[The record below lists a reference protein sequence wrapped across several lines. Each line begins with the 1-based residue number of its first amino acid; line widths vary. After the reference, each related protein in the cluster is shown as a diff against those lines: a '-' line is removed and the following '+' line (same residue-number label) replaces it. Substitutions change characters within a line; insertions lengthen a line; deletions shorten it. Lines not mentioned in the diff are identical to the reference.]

1 MRSMMLR
8 STPVFGD
15 LMREI
20 LEPYKYGPRMY
31 ENDIGTEEDPSI
43 IVRSEVVQKKYK
55 AWRNPDGSYHEV
67 LIEEGEDLPT
77 KPEITA

>member
-43 IVRSEVVQKKYK
+43 IVRSEMVQKKYK

-67 LIEEGEDLPT
+67 LIEEDEDLPT
-77 KPEITA
+77 KPEVTG

>member
-1 MRSMMLR
+1 MRHMMLR
-8 STPVFGD
+8 SNPLSLFD
-15 LMREI
+15 EL
-20 LEPYKYGPRMY
+20 LQPYKYGPRIY
-31 ENDIGTEEDPSI
+31 DNDVGTEEDPSI

-67 LIEEGEDLPT
+67 LIEEGEELPT

>member
-1 MRSMMLR
+1 MRHMMLR
-8 STPVFGD
+8 NTPMFGD

-20 LEPYKYGPRMY
+20 LEPYKYGPQMY
-31 ENDIGTEEDPSI
+31 DNDVGTEEDPSI
-43 IVRSEVVQKKYK
+43 IVRREMVQKKYK

-67 LIEEGEDLPT
+67 LIEEDEDLPT

>member
-43 IVRSEVVQKKYK
+43 IVRSEMVQKRYK